1 MTKNDFD
8 GFLLLKEKEQKDIPE
23 IDWEAE
29 KNKWLSYL
37 DELYG
42 LFEASLNDYKKSG
55 KIRITYDEI
64 SITEENIGTYKAP
77 KMIIEFAGEKITL
90 RPVGTNLIGVKGRV
104 DVTSKSGSAKIV
116 LVDSRMKG
124 MDDHIKIV
132 LYDHGKAS
140 SHIEKETPKEAIIL
154 EWKFITLPSRLYLPV
169 NEDTIYSVIMELSN
183 G

>member
-1 MTKNDFD
+1 MTKKDFD

-37 DELYG
+37 DDLYR
-42 LFEASLNDYKKSG
+42 LFEVSLNDYVKSG
-55 KIRITYDEI
+55 KIRITYNEI
-64 SITEENIGTYKAP
+64 SITEENVGTYKAQ
-77 KMIIEFAGEKITL
+77 KMIIEFAGEKITF
-90 RPVGTNLIGVKGRV
+90 RPIGTNLIGINGRV
-104 DVTSKSGSAKIV
+104 DITSKSNSAKIV
-116 LVDSRMKG
+116 LVDSRMNG
-124 MDDHIKIV
+124 IDDHIKI
-132 LYDHGKAS
+132 S
-140 SHIEKETPKEAIIL
+140 SHIGKETLEEAIIL